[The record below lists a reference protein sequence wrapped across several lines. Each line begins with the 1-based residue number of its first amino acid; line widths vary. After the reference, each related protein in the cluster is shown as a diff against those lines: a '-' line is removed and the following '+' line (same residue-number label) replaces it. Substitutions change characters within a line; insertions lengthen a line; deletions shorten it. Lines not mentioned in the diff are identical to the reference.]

1 MVIDSHAHVMEPTAK
16 QLSFMEEAG
25 VDKTILFSTSIHPEK
40 VMDLAAFE
48 QEIRRLFDILA
59 GNCKVDERKSSM
71 QRSTVELCDAIK
83 KHPEHFLGF
92 GPVPLGI
99 GEYETADWIEEN
111 IIVNGFLGVGEFS
124 PGSGSVYLLENVFKA
139 LMELGK
145 LPVWIHTFHPM
156 TSADL
161 MDIADLAR
169 KYSTVPV
176 ILGHM
181 GGANWLDAIKIAKD
195 QANLYL
201 DFSASVTA
209 IAPQF
214 AMKELPERCLF
225 SSDAPFGYPM
235 LVRKMV
241 ERVSE
246 DEEVT
251 KMVLG
256 GNISRLLNI
265 D

>member
-1 MVIDSHAHVMEPTAK
+1 MIIDSHAHVMEPTEK
-16 QLSFMEEAG
+16 QLSWMEEAG

-40 VMDLAAFE
+40 AVDLVSFE

-59 GNCKVDERKSSM
+59 GNCDVEERKNSM
-71 QRSTVELCDAIK
+71 RQSTLELCDAIK

-92 GPVPLGI
+92 GPVPLGL
-99 GEYETADWIEEN
+99 EEHETADWIGEN
-111 IIVNGFLGVGEFS
+111 IIANGFLGVGEVS
-124 PGSGSVYLLENVFKA
+124 PGGSVYLLENIFRA

-156 TSADL
+156 TLTDL
-161 MDIADLAR
+161 KDIAGLAR
-169 KYSTVPV
+169 KYSTLPV

-195 QANLYL
+195 HTNLYL
-201 DFSASVTA
+201 DFSASFTA

-225 SSDAPFGYPM
+225 SSDAPFGRPM
-235 LVRKMV
+235 LVRMMV

-256 GNISRLLNI
+256 GNISRLLKI
-265 D
+265 G